1 MRGYGTHETISIIVT
16 SVSSLKLR
24 LEVSVKSKTYLFEVF
39 NMFVILLFFITF
51 IVPVYSY
58 GHGGTVGD
66 QYTLLL
72 CNLDP
77 SSFVSENF
85 VEITFASQSQK
96 Y

>member
-1 MRGYGTHETISIIVT
+1 
-16 SVSSLKLR
+16 
-24 LEVSVKSKTYLFEVF
+24 
-39 NMFVILLFFITF
+39 MFAILCFLYY
-51 IVPVYSY
+51 VYRPTDSY

-66 QYTLLL
+66 QFLLLL

-85 VEITFASQSQK
+85 VEITFASQPQI